1 MFFRLSLF
9 PQSNA
14 KLPMKV
20 LDAIAH
26 IMKKEGVEYLS
37 AYPTTALIESTAE
50 VGIRPI
56 ICRQERVGVGIADG
70 YARVNNGNPPGVFA
84 MQNGPGAE
92 NAFAGV
98 ATAYSDAVPMLLL
111 PLGHPR
117 ARDGVF
123 PLFSSMRS
131 FSDIT
136 KSVEQISTAS
146 QIGETMRRA
155 FARLKMG
162 RPGPV
167 MVEIPTDIAD
177 AEVDASILE
186 SYKPVKATLS
196 TADSQDVLSA
206 SRALLDAK
214 APIIHAGQGVLYANA
229 TEELIELAE
238 LLQIPVMT
246 TLAGKSA
253 FPEKHPLAL
262 GSGSSVM
269 NGCVYHFLGQADV
282 VFGIGTSFTKHGM
295 TTTIP
300 SDKVF
305 IHATNDPIDIDKD
318 YYTDYPVIGDAKL
331 VLQQF
336 IEACKGLRPSID
348 QDDNRVVEEIASVRK
363 AWLKEWTPKLTSDEV
378 PITPYRVIWEFMNNV
393 DPAEAIVT
401 HDSGSP
407 RDQLMP
413 FYQSGGPRTYLGWG
427 KSHGLGTGLGLNIG
441 AKLAAPD
448 KFVVNFM
455 GDAAFGMTG
464 LDFETAARSS
474 IPILTVV
481 LNNSTMAIETTHMAR
496 SHELYGTRDIGGNY
510 ADMGRAMGGWAER
523 VADPADVGPAILRAR
538 KATEDG
544 QASLLEFITSEETAF
559 SYRRPFG

>member
-1 MFFRLSLF
+1 
-9 PQSNA
+9 
-14 KLPMKV
+14 MKA

-50 VGIRPI
+50 IGIKPI

-70 YARVNNGNPPGVFA
+70 YARVTNGNPPGVFA

-123 PLFSSMRS
+123 PLFSSARS

-186 SYKPVKATLS
+186 NYKPVKATLS
-196 TADSQDVLSA
+196 KADSQDVLSA
-206 SRALLDAK
+206 ARALLDAK
-214 APIIHAGQGVLYANA
+214 APIIHAGQGVLYADA
-229 TEELIELAE
+229 TEELVELAE
-238 LLQIPVMT
+238 LLQVPVMT

-282 VFGIGTSFTKHGM
+282 IFGVGTSFTKHSM

-300 SDKVF
+300 SGKVF
-305 IHATNDPIDIDKD
+305 IHATNAPIDIDKD

-336 IEACKGLRPSID
+336 IEACKELQNPSTN
-348 QDDNRVVEEIASVRK
+348 QDDNKVAEEIASVRK
-363 AWLKEWTPKLTSDEV
+363 AWLKEWLPTLTSEEV

-464 LDFETAARSS
+464 LDFETAARNS

>member
-1 MFFRLSLF
+1 M
-9 PQSNA
+9 Q
-14 KLPMKV
+14 V

-26 IMKKEGVEYLS
+26 ILKKEGVEYLS

-50 VGIRPI
+50 IGIKPI

-70 YARVNNGNPPGVFA
+70 YARVTNGTPPGVFA

-123 PLFSSMRS
+123 PHFSSVRS
-131 FSDIT
+131 FSDVT
-136 KSVEQISTAS
+136 KFVEQISTAS
-146 QIGETMRRA
+146 QVGETMRRA

-167 MVEIPTDIAD
+167 MVEIPSDIAD
-177 AEVDASILE
+177 AEVNASILE
-186 SYKPVKATLS
+186 NYKPVKATLS
-196 TADSQDVLSA
+196 KSDSHAILSA
-206 SRALLDAK
+206 ARALLSAK
-214 APIIHAGQGVLYANA
+214 SPIIHAGQGVLYADA
-229 TEELIELAE
+229 SEELVELAE
-238 LLQIPVMT
+238 LLQVPVMT

-269 NGCVYHFLGQADV
+269 NGCVYHFLSQADV
-282 VFGIGTSFTKHGM
+282 VFGVGTSFTKHGM

-300 SDKVF
+300 SGKVF

-318 YYTDYPVIGDAKL
+318 YYTDYPIIGDAKL

-336 IEACKGLRPSID
+336 IAACKDLQNPNTNQGD
-348 QDDNRVVEEIASVRK
+348 GKVVEEIAAVRK

-393 DPAEAIVT
+393 DPGEAIVT

-464 LDFETAARSS
+464 LDFETAVRNS
-474 IPILTVV
+474 IPILTTV

-510 ADMGRAMGGWAER
+510 ADMALAMGGWAER
-523 VADPADVGPAILRAR
+523 VENPADVGPAILRAR
-538 KATEDG
+538 QATEAG

>member
-1 MFFRLSLF
+1 
-9 PQSNA
+9 
-14 KLPMKV
+14 MKV
-20 LDAIAH
+20 LDAIAR
-26 IMKKEGVEYLS
+26 IMKKEGVAYLS
-37 AYPTTALIESTAE
+37 AYPTTALIESAAE
-50 VGIRPI
+50 VGIQPI

-70 YARVNNGNPPGVFA
+70 YARVTNGNPPGVFA

-123 PLFSSMRS
+123 PLFSSVRS

-177 AEVDASILE
+177 AEVDVSIPE

-196 TADSQDVLSA
+196 KADSQDVLSA
-206 SRALLDAK
+206 ANTLINAK
-214 APIIHAGQGVLYANA
+214 APIIHAGQGVLYADA
-229 TEELIELAE
+229 TEELVELAE
-238 LLQIPVMT
+238 LLQVPVMT

-269 NGCVYHFLGQADV
+269 NGCVYHFLSRADV
-282 VFGIGTSFTKHGM
+282 IFGIGTSFTKHSM

-300 SDKVF
+300 PGKVF

-318 YYTDYPVIGDAKL
+318 YYIDYPIIGDAKL

-336 IEACKGLRPSID
+336 IEACKDLCPNIN
-348 QDDNRVVEEIASVRK
+348 QDDSKVVEDIASVRK
-363 AWLKEWTPKLTSDEV
+363 AWLKEWIPKLTSAEV
-378 PITPYRVIWEFMNNV
+378 PITPYRVIWEFMKNV

-464 LDFETAARSS
+464 LDFETAARNS
-474 IPILTVV
+474 IPILTIV

-510 ADMGRAMGGWAER
+510 ADMALAMGGWAER

-538 KATEDG
+538 KATEEG

-559 SYRRPFG
+559 SYRRPFS